1 MEARISTERHVQRQ
15 QKLKEQVD
23 TRIAA
28 AIEKKGILIVFTGNG
43 KGKSTAA
50 FGTVTRAV
58 GHGKTVG
65 VAQYIKGQWDN
76 GEYNLLQPLGV
87 EFHIMGTGFT
97 WETQNRQADIDA
109 AKEVWSESKRMLADK
124 RYDLVVLDELTY
136 MLAYHYL
143 DTEEV
148 IASLQNRPAQ
158 QSVIVTGRGCH
169 SQILKWRIR
178 SAKSAPSN
186 MLLIT
191 AFRRSRVSTGN
202 NCAWHP
208 ARRRFYI
215 SCGTTDFA
223 SNHSRNCCKCG
234 ESDFSSCHV
243 IIKRLPVRIGTSQ
256 GITISPLS
264 KSC

>member
-23 TRIAA
+23 TRVAA

-65 VAQYIKGQWDN
+65 VVQDHGTMGQRRIRPSPAAR
-76 GEYNLLQPLGV
+76 GCSR
-87 EFHIMGTGFT
+87 IMGTGFT

-169 SQILKWRIR
+169 SQILKMADTVSEIR
-178 SAKSAPSN
+178 PVKH
-186 MLLIT
+186 
-191 AFRRSRVSTGN
+191 AFDN
-202 NCAWHP
+202 
-208 ARRRFYI
+208 
-215 SCGTTDFA
+215 
-223 SNHSRNCCKCG
+223 
-234 ESDFSSCHV
+234 
-243 IIKRLPVRIGTSQ
+243 
-256 GITISPLS
+256 GIQAQPGIDW
-264 KSC
+264 